1 MIKICFLLTQVIN
14 SGPENVVLDICRHID
29 QSKYRP
35 IIFSLRNSDE
45 HRSIEQKFSD
55 LGIEIVHFG
64 FSTIDLELRTRK
76 VAKIIKKEFMRLKCN
91 ILHVHCYHPQLVASY
106 LNDLK
111 TIVTIHNISGEDF
124 VMKKGLIMGTYMRIR
139 YNQSLR
145 CIKVSVAISDY
156 MLEYYDKICNNIVKI
171 SNGVS
176 IKSNDDFN
184 KKEFKNLL
192 NIKDQS
198 PIIIITG
205 SVSARKN
212 VDFAIKE
219 LKKSQKDFTCII
231 VGDGEKIEDC
241 KLLADGD
248 KRFLFVGFK
257 NNVVDYLEIAD
268 YYVSASKSEGLPLSV
283 LEALNMGVPSLLSNI
298 KPHEE
303 IVNSMNMNGVLSFNL
318 EVDCLVKTFD
328 DMLNYKFNRELI
340 QIRAKQLYS
349 AKVMTNAYEHEYKK
363 MCNN

>member
-14 SGPENVVLDICRHID
+14 SGPENVVLDICSHID

-35 IIFSLRNSDE
+35 IIFSLKKADE
-45 HRSIEQKFSD
+45 HRSIEDKFSD
-55 LGIEIVHFG
+55 LGIEIVHFD

-76 VAKIIKKEFMRLKCN
+76 VAKNIKKEFMRLKCN

-106 LNDLK
+106 LNDLN
-111 TIVTIHNISGEDF
+111 TIVTIHNISGEDL
-124 VMKKGLIMGTYMRIR
+124 VMKKGIIMGTYMKIR
-139 YNQSLR
+139 YDQSLR
-145 CIKVSVAISDY
+145 CIKASVAISDY
-156 MLEYYDKICNNIVKI
+156 MLEYYGKICNNIVKI

-176 IKSNDDFN
+176 IKSNDNFN
-184 KKEFKNLL
+184 KKEFKSLL
-192 NIKDQS
+192 NIKDES
-198 PIIIITG
+198 PIVIITG
-205 SVSARKN
+205 SVSTRKN

-231 VGDGEKIEDC
+231 VGDGEKIDDF
-241 KLLADGD
+241 KFIAQGD

-268 YYVSASKSEGLPLSV
+268 YYISASKSEGLPLSV

-303 IVNSMNMNGVLSFNL
+303 IVNSMNLNGVLSFNL
-318 EVDCLVKTFD
+318 EGNNLVETFE
-328 DMLNYKFNRELI
+328 DMLNNKFDRKSI
-340 QIRAKQLYS
+340 QIRAEQLYS
-349 AKVMTNAYEHEYKK
+349 AKVMTNAYEREYSK
-363 MCNN
+363 MCTN